1 MKSGTKAIE
10 VAPERNDIK
19 LKKKLVQR
27 QKNIG

>member
-10 VAPERNDIK
+10 VVPARNDIK
-19 LKKKLVQR
+19 PKKKLAQR